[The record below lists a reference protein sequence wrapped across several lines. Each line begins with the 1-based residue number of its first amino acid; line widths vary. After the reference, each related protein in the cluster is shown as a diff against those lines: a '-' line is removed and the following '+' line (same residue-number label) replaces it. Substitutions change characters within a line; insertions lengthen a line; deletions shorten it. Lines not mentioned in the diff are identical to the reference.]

1 MKRFSDTHGNGFL
14 LAERVLV
21 TEPDLHGAI
30 RPGGA
35 QAVGGEDAVG
45 PDSVPPGA
53 LIGHP
58 PPGGGA
64 VEQSRSLGPDLEQGE
79 RAPRPPL
86 DQDLGE
92 TRGTHHDDVM
102 DREPPETWA
111 V

>member
-1 MKRFSDTHGNGFL
+1 M
-14 LAERVLV
+14 LV
-21 TEPDLHGAI
+21 TEPDLHGAV

-53 LIGHP
+53 LIGHH

-102 DREPPETWA
+102 DTEPPPDTETWA